1 MSAARKIARRK
12 MAANYDWLMRQ
23 SPERSAKLLAREDLF
38 YETRQAAR
46 ENHAANDRYNQLRA
60 DIAKKVEA
68 ELGNLKK
75 PSVAYQHGLVKGGA
89 EGISWAVC
97 AVIGFLRDGYLGPA
111 FGRKRLEKFIAG
123 INAYMDD
130 LRAYKITGEDIAVAL
145 KDEIGI
151 DLDAEFAKAD
161 KATQEAKK
169 CRNTAS

>member
-1 MSAARKIARRK
+1 M
-12 MAANYDWLMRQ
+12 
-23 SPERSAKLLAREDLF
+23 
-38 YETRQAAR
+38 
-46 ENHAANDRYNQLRA
+46 
-60 DIAKKVEA
+60 EA
-68 ELGNLKK
+68 ELKTLKE
-75 PSVAYQHGLVKGGA
+75 PRVAYQHGYEAGYG

-111 FGRKRLEKFIAG
+111 FGRKRLEKFIAD
-123 INAYMDD
+123 INTYMDD
-130 LRAYKITGEDIAVAL
+130 LRAYKITGEDISVAL